1 MIDTQPIHVFAPDL
15 PGAKDSAAGY
25 FAAVR
30 LEEFSAESLA
40 ATADYSRK
48 DFYKISLVTG
58 NTSYFYLGTEYR
70 LDGNEWALVFTNR
83 EVPYRWEVHEG
94 ICSGYACMFT
104 EDFLPLHTHLRPADW
119 GVFNGNAQS
128 VFKLNNVDNA
138 FFTGLFQKMLQEQ
151 VSTYA
156 HKYDLLFLYV
166 LECIHGALKLQPEPE
181 YTSSAATAR
190 LANSFKSLLASQFP
204 LAYPHQ
210 QLGLRTP
217 QQFANKL
224 AVHTNSLNRALKE
237 ATGKT
242 TTQLINERL
251 MLEARALLV
260 HSNWAIG
267 QISNSLGLKNL
278 RILPGHSGLIRARRH
293 LHCDKC
299 LIKVGI
305 RLCRVNDQARAIP
318 NFVSLNDKNN
328 TL

>member
-15 PGAKDSAAGY
+15 SAVKDPSAGY

-40 ATADYSRK
+40 ATASYSRK

-58 NTSYFYLGTEYR
+58 KTSYFYQGTEYR
-70 LDGNEWALVFTNR
+70 LNGDEWALVFTNR

-119 GVFNGNAQS
+119 AVFNGSAQS
-128 VFKLNNVDNA
+128 VFKLNQSDEALFN
-138 FFTGLFQKMLQEQ
+138 GLFQKMLYEQ
-151 VSTYA
+151 ASTYS

-181 YTSSAATAR
+181 NKSSAASAR
-190 LANSFKSLLASQFP
+190 LANAFKSLLAGQFP
-204 LAYPHQ
+204 LAYPYQ
-210 QLGLRTP
+210 QVNLHTP
-217 QQFANKL
+217 QQFADKL
-224 AVHTNSLNRALKE
+224 AVHANSLNRALKE

-242 TTQLINERL
+242 TTQFINERL

-260 HSNWAIG
+260 HSNWTIS
-267 QISNSLGLKNL
+267 QISNSLGFEE
-278 RILPGHSGLIRARRH
+278 PTHF
-293 LHCDKC
+293 
-299 LIKVGI
+299 
-305 RLCRVNDQARAIP
+305 ARAFRAYSGQSP
-318 NFVSLNDKNN
+318 SSLR
-328 TL
+328 